1 MAENEIITPKENL
14 KANTVADT
22 RAIAAKRGAINAER
36 QAMQTE
42 RTLQRKY
49 RRAVRNDDFGGAAD
63 ISKLLAQTGGSTV
76 GPVIRQA
83 EQERAVAGQRAIDRA
98 DQQNKIRA
106 GGTAALM
113 PGDQRP
119 VEPDPANPP
128 AAVNAGNQPGADEVA
143 AQATA
148 NLEAKAGAGN
158 GRATKG
164 DANVLKDSQRAAKGG
179 GDGAVN
185 DRDEAPNAIEARA
198 AAPAAQAAEP
208 PPKAFQPDS
217 RQRFIGDLRKSD
229 SFNRKDPNAINKAI
243 ERGSQFGISRDQIKA
258 FSKDP
263 TSATPSLRAQ
273 AAKDDLA
280 REVEENWNKEVSGRE
295 AVIRSKALDLDNGLM
310 SRSARDAFYDE
321 AKPKIKNLREL
332 QIPGYERPAS
342 GASNATSYVNPKIE
356 RAFSVSRERIAS
368 SEQRF
373 EKMRQILA

>member
-1 MAENEIITPKENL
+1 M
-14 KANTVADT
+14 
-22 RAIAAKRGAINAER
+22 
-36 QAMQTE
+36 
-42 RTLQRKY
+42 
-49 RRAVRNDDFGGAAD
+49 
-63 ISKLLAQTGGSTV
+63 
-76 GPVIRQA
+76 
-83 EQERAVAGQRAIDRA
+83 
-98 DQQNKIRA
+98 
-106 GGTAALM
+106 
-113 PGDQRP
+113 
-119 VEPDPANPP
+119 
-128 AAVNAGNQPGADEVA
+128 
-143 AQATA
+143 
-148 NLEAKAGAGN
+148 
-158 GRATKG
+158 
-164 DANVLKDSQRAAKGG
+164 
-179 GDGAVN
+179 
-185 DRDEAPNAIEARA
+185 
-198 AAPAAQAAEP
+198 
-208 PPKAFQPDS
+208 
-217 RQRFIGDLRKSD
+217 RKSD